1 MQPASK
7 GLTIPGEEGDR
18 SFRDLCDLS
27 DNDSEGGSVSPRE
40 PLSSPHAH
48 RSSPTPTNPNSHH
61 DLNMNAAG
69 AAAELSAAAQRFIT
83 QQLSTVPMELELRP
97 SGSGV
102 GLGVWTKQTITR
114 GTRYG
119 PFLGKWTANAKDPSF
134 AWEPLVPT
142 PSLVPSHPHLNL
154 FSFISLPPLHPGFFS
169 SQRGKSEF
177 RLGFYLEGGGEGVGE
192 GGGSEVSL
200 RAS

>member
-1 MQPASK
+1 MV
-7 GLTIPGEEGDR
+7 PGEEGDR

-27 DNDSEGGSVSPRE
+27 ENDSEGGSVSPRE

-134 AWEPLVPT
+134 AWE
-142 PSLVPSHPHLNL
+142 
-154 FSFISLPPLHPGFFS
+154 
-169 SQRGKSEF
+169 RGKSEF
-177 RLGFYLEGGGEGVGE
+177 RLGFYLEGVGEGVGE
-192 GGGSEVSL
+192 GGRVGSLFACVLKSPLNRFPPPKERRVKKPL
-200 RAS
+200 P